1 MIDYNHN
8 MRGVDLKDQLLHM
21 YMVERVKKLPNGSS
35 NFSKGYLTLQFS
47 TCLLFI
53 DK

>member
-8 MRGVDLKDQLLHM
+8 MGRVDFKDQLLHM
-21 YMVERVKKLPNGSS
+21 HVVERVKKLPNGPS
-35 NFSKGYLTLQFS
+35 NFSKGYVSVQFS